1 MTSLLNLLN
10 LFCFFGIFGQEAYR
24 ILAPRP
30 GIESTP
36 LALEGEILTTG
47 LPGKAA
53 FLLVIML
60 ESNMITH
67 VSRFSVRLIS
77 RTLIPKNMCSCSPT
91 ILKKEKQV
99 TGSSLVKFKGT
110 AGSILAAW
118 GRCLDQ
124 DPGTSEEVLSLPI
137 CCVQQIPGHMALGG
151 QRYTSPVRL
160 LNRRNTAV
168 TRATV

>member
-1 MTSLLNLLN
+1 M
-10 LFCFFGIFGQEAYR
+10 FGTFGQEAYR

-30 GIESTP
+30 GIKATP

-47 LPGKAA
+47 LPGKSA

-67 VSRFSVRLIS
+67 VSRVSVRLIS
-77 RTLIPKNMCSCSPT
+77 RTLIPKNMCSRSPT

-110 AGSILAAW
+110 ARSILAAW

-137 CCVQQIPGHMALGG
+137 CCVQQIPRHMALGG

-160 LNRRNTAV
+160 LDRRNTAV
-168 TRATV
+168 TRATI